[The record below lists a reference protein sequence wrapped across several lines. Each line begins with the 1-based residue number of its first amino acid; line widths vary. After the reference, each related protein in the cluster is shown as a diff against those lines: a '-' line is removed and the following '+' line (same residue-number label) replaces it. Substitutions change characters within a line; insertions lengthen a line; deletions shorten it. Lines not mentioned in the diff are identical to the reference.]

1 MHACM
6 YGCMYVC
13 MCVCVYMYIYIY
25 KYIYIYGY
33 IRISS
38 DISIGLKL
46 DLCLLFRQ
54 GAIPSGSQDFSESW
68 ASCCRSH
75 IHDSGTEL
83 SPINGRI
90 SLTSIRFRRYFTGFS
105 PSKPLPYDIY
115 IYTHWYIYIY
125 NYIHI
130 TIYVVICDTDVKWC
144 MHKTYIILH
153 RWHLWP
159 QAFPAHA
166 KPRRGLQGGDEG
178 RSFLRHF
185 STSILDMLS
194 ESDMGHGFT
203 KQENFCGLS
212 SPRGVYRKPGCWF
225 QELESKCWSIHMDK
239 YPSSWPDLQFLSMT
253 AIPSRQAASN
263 LGNA

>member
-1 MHACM
+1 MCV
-6 YGCMYVC
+6 CVYVC
-13 MCVCVYMYIYIY
+13 MCVYMYIYINIY
-25 KYIYIYGY
+25 IWIHTYIIGYFHWVEVGSLSIISSRSHSFRVSGFFWVLSVMLPKSHPWFRNGIVSHQWAYQPNFHPISSVLYRIFTLKAASIWYIYI
-33 IRISS
+33 R
-38 DISIGLKL
+38 
-46 DLCLLFRQ
+46 
-54 GAIPSGSQDFSESW
+54 
-68 ASCCRSH
+68 
-75 IHDSGTEL
+75 
-83 SPINGRI
+83 
-90 SLTSIRFRRYFTGFS
+90 TG
-105 PSKPLPYDIY
+105 
-115 IYTHWYIYIY
+115 IYIY